1 MVRKTQSPLEQPGQ
15 TVATQVIL
23 LQPKATTTDEALAS
37 LFKGVQSLHKRIPHL
52 LAVSAGENQST
63 RHRGFTHGILLHF
76 VDETHL
82 HNALAHQAYLD
93 LQQKISDLCDQ
104 AVTFEIQERLPVI
117 EIPPAQP
124 AAPSPPEEP
133 APKRGRSRQPTSQPS
148 RASESFRRREDAWR
162 TIPIREID
170 PRLKKIVMDQL
181 GVDESEVAP
190 NASLVEDLNADSL
203 DLVEFIMSVEQAF
216 NIEIADEDAELLTTV
231 GEAQAFL
238 QAHGRL

>member
-1 MVRKTQSPLEQPGQ
+1 MVRKTQSPSEPPGQ

-23 LQPKATTTDEALAS
+23 LQPKATTTDETLAS

-76 VDETHL
+76 VDEAHL
-82 HNALAHQAYLD
+82 HDALAHQAYLD
-93 LQQKISDLCDQ
+93 LQQKIGDLCDQ

-117 EIPPAQP
+117 EIPPARP
-124 AAPSPPEEP
+124 AAPSPPEQP
-133 APKRGRSRQPTSQPS
+133 ALKRGRFRQPTPQPS
-148 RASESFRRREDAWR
+148 RASEPFRGREDAWR

-181 GVDESEVAP
+181 GVDESEVVP

-203 DLVEFIMSVEQAF
+203 DLVEFIMWVEETF
-216 NIEIADEDAELLTTV
+216 KIKISDDDASLIWTV

-238 QAHGRL
+238 QAHGKL

>member
-1 MVRKTQSPLEQPGQ
+1 MVRKTQSPSEPPGQ

-23 LQPKATTTDEALAS
+23 LQPKATTTDETLAS

-76 VDETHL
+76 VDEAHL
-82 HNALAHQAYLD
+82 HDALAHQAYLD
-93 LQQKISDLCDQ
+93 LQQKIGDLCDQ

-117 EIPPAQP
+117 EIPPARP
-124 AAPSPPEEP
+124 AAPSPPEQP
-133 APKRGRSRQPTSQPS
+133 ALKRGRFRQPTPQPS
-148 RASESFRRREDAWR
+148 RASEPFRGREDAWR

-203 DLVEFIMSVEQAF
+203 DLVEFIMWVEETF
-216 NIEIADEDAELLTTV
+216 KIKISDDDASLIWTV

-238 QAHGRL
+238 QAHGKL

>member
-1 MVRKTQSPLEQPGQ
+1 MVRKTQSSSEQSSQ

-37 LFKGVQSLHKRIPHL
+37 LFKGVRSLQTHIPCL
-52 LAVSAGENQST
+52 LVVSAGENQST

-76 VDETHL
+76 VDEAHL
-82 HNALAHQAYLD
+82 HDALAHQAYLD

-104 AVTFEIQERLPVI
+104 AVTFEIQETLPVI
-117 EIPPAQP
+117 EVPPPPPAE
-124 AAPSPPEEP
+124 PSPAEQLPR
-133 APKRGRSRQPTSQPS
+133 KRGRARQPTPPS
-148 RASESFRRREDAWR
+148 RTPEPPRRSDDSWR

-181 GVDESEVAP
+181 GVDESEVVP

-231 GEAQAFL
+231 GEVQAFL
-238 QAHGRL
+238 QAHGRV